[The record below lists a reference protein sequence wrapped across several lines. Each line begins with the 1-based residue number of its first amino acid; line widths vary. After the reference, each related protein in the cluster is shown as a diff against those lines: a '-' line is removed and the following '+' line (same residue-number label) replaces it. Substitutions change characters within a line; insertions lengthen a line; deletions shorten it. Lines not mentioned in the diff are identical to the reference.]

1 MIQPNMLQLMLATA
15 SCTCLRDGVERRLHI
30 CVPSMHRRWLAVRV
44 TSNVRL
50 LTPHPCCAVQ
60 SPGKP
65 RGAAGLA
72 NLGNT
77 CFMNSSLQCLAHAA
91 PLMRVFLGGAYKAEI
106 NPDNP
111 LGRGGELAEAFG
123 SLMQK
128 LWKVGVETT

>member
-1 MIQPNMLQLMLATA
+1 MARPVLKNQLGSISQALA
-15 SCTCLRDGVERRLHI
+15 
-30 CVPSMHRRWLAVRV
+30 P
-44 TSNVRL
+44 
-50 LTPHPCCAVQ
+50 LTMQ

-128 LWKVGVETT
+128 LWQVRRLDLAAAYHEGQRRPRGGIVWVDRR